1 MRVRKEMPV
10 RSPSSSLLSGP
21 ARLTP
26 RVKPWGRLTGSCTSW
41 AGRLLPQS
49 NRRLINIDLNILKV
63 FTVINPGIF
72 NGYRINK
79 HAGKPHTIQFKV
91 KGKSTIRSE
100 EHTSELQS
108 RPHLVC
114 RLLLEKKKKNK

>member
-26 RVKPWGRLTGSCTSW
+26 RVKPWGRLTGSCTSC

-63 FTVINPGIF
+63 FTVINSGAF
-72 NGYRINK
+72 NGYRIDK
-79 HAGKPHTIQFKV
+79 HAGKPHTVQFKV
-91 KGKSTIRSE
+91 KGKSTFARNVFQLDRKS
-100 EHTSELQS
+100 T
-108 RPHLVC
+108 
-114 RLLLEKKKKNK
+114 RLNSSHVR